1 MYRYLLFLGVFT
13 FFAFVAK
20 AQEADTTVAKKV
32 DTVQKV
38 KKKASGTQVGSFAPR
53 IDPAKEKIYHPDSLH
68 SPHKAVMRSLMVPGW
83 GQWYNRTGWWWK
95 MPAIYVGLG
104 LFAKNIIDNQHY
116 YKEYLTISKYRAGL
130 TPKPGDPYYQ
140 EYLDFQGVVPDANL
154 NDARENARRNRDL
167 SIFGFLGVWGIQII
181 DAYIDAKFIHSYT
194 VDNNLSFK
202 VSPGL
207 INQPVYAVGANN
219 TYIPGLKVTFTF

>member
-1 MYRYLLFLGVFT
+1 MYKYLLFLGVFT
-13 FFAFVAK
+13 FLAFAAN
-20 AQEADTTVAKKV
+20 AQVDTSAVKKADTI
-32 DTVQKV
+32 QKV
-38 KKKASGTQVGSFAPR
+38 KTKASGTQVGSFAPR

-68 SPHKAVMRSLMVPGW
+68 SPHKAVMRSLMLPGW

-104 LFAKNIIDNQHY
+104 LFAKNIVDNQHY
-116 YKEYLTISKYRAGL
+116 YKEYLTISRYRAGVVA
-130 TPKPGDPYYQ
+130 KPGDPYYE
-140 EYLDFQGVVPDANL
+140 EYLAFQGVVPDANL

-202 VSPGL
+202 VAPGL
-207 INQPVYAVGANN
+207 INQPVYAQGLNN
-219 TYIPGLKVTFTF
+219 SYIPGLKVTFTF